1 MRLAVTGATGFVG
14 SHLLDVAI
22 AAGHEVTA
30 LTRRQRPPREGVR
43 WVAGDL
49 HDRSALEQLV
59 HDADAVIHVAGVII
73 GQTPAVFERGNVEG
87 TLAMLA
93 AATAGGIRRFV
104 HVSSLAAREPN
115 LSLYG
120 ASKCRAEQLVHSS
133 GLDWAIVRPPAVYGP
148 GDKETLELFRMA
160 KLGVMLMPPK
170 GRVSVIHVDD
180 LGRLLLA
187 LAGSDAPSGILIEP
201 DDGKPDGWTHREFA
215 AALGEAVGTKPTIL
229 SSPGILLRI
238 AAHADQ
244 LFRRDK
250 AKLTVDRAAYFSH
263 RNWVVEPKR
272 AAPPRLWQPKIE
284 SLEGLRTTAAWY
296 REAGWL

>member
-14 SHLLDVAI
+14 SHLVDVAT
-22 AAGHEVTA
+22 AAGHEVAA
-30 LTRRQRPPREGVR
+30 LTRREQQSREGVT
-43 WVAGDL
+43 WINGDL
-49 HDRSALEQLV
+49 RDRAPLERLV
-59 HDADAVIHVAGVII
+59 SGADAVIHVAGVITA
-73 GQTPAVFERGNVEG
+73 QSTEAFEQGNVEG

-104 HVSSLAAREPN
+104 HVSSLAAREPK

-120 ASKCRAEQLVHSS
+120 RSKARAEELVYGS
-133 GLDWAIVRPPAVYGP
+133 GLDWAVVRPPAVYGP

-170 GRVSVIHVDD
+170 GRISVIHADD
-180 LGRLLLA
+180 VARLLLA
-187 LAGSDAPSGILIEP
+187 LAVPEAPAGVLAEP
-201 DDGKPDGWTHREFA
+201 DDGKSGGWSHREFA
-215 AALGEAVGTKPTIL
+215 RALGAAVGTRPAIV
-229 SSPGILLRI
+229 SSPGILLRL
-238 AAHADQ
+238 AARADQ
-244 LFRRDK
+244 LFRRDN

-272 AAPPRLWQPKIE
+272 AVPAGLWHPRIE
-284 SLEGLRTTAAWY
+284 TSQGLKDTAAWY